1 MYLSIEEINSNPIY
15 KPLPEF
21 ISKNVSEYID
31 EQKTNNKSFY
41 LKYYK
46 VQKELHHLVIYE
58 TMNNQKFI
66 KSKNYISKK
75 PYYKSYLKKSKKR
88 LN

>member
-31 EQKTNNKSFY
+31 EQKTNNK
-41 LKYYK
+41 
-46 VQKELHHLVIYE
+46 
-58 TMNNQKFI
+58 
-66 KSKNYISKK
+66 
-75 PYYKSYLKKSKKR
+75 
-88 LN
+88 